1 MTAVGER
8 AMQDEPSETIS
19 VVEEQATV
27 DKVDR
32 TSRVRVRTETETH
45 DTTASAELQGVEL
58 EITRVPMNREVA
70 SMPEVRTEGD
80 VTVLPVVEEVLVV
93 EKRLFL
99 KEEVHVRHRKTNE
112 TVEVPVTLRRQNAVV
127 ERLDGT
133 TTGASAVE
141 PTNATTPKD

>member
-1 MTAVGER
+1 
-8 AMQDEPSETIS
+8 MQDEPSETIS
-19 VVEEQATV
+19 VVEEQASV
-27 DKVDR
+27 DKLDR

-45 DTTASAELQGVEL
+45 DTTASAELQGVEI
-58 EITRVPMNREVA
+58 EITRVPMNREIA

-141 PTNATTPKD
+141 PTNATTSKD

>member
-1 MTAVGER
+1 
-8 AMQDEPSETIS
+8 MQDEPSETIS
-19 VVEEQATV
+19 VVEEQASV
-27 DKVDR
+27 DKLDR

-45 DTTASAELQGVEL
+45 DTTASAELQGVEI
-58 EITRVPMNREVA
+58 EITRVPMNREIA

-99 KEEVHVRHRKTNE
+99 KEEVHVRHCKTNE

-127 ERLDGT
+127 ERLDGAA
-133 TTGASAVE
+133 TGASAVE